1 MRKGWDA
8 EHVTAV
14 ECAKACEQAGAVL
27 IAVHART
34 REQMYTPGIDPSII
48 AAVKDAV
55 HVPVLGSG
63 DIRTAEDA
71 VRMVE
76 ETGCDGVMI
85 ARAALGDPWLFERVN
100 AALEGLPAPKG
111 AEPAGPDERPAPSR
125 WRRWWSRRASSLPC
139 PRPGPRPCTT

>member
-1 MRKGWDA
+1 M
-8 EHVTAV
+8 

-55 HVPVLGSG
+55 HVPVLGNG

-71 VRMVE
+71 VRMVD

-100 AALEGLPAPKG
+100 AALEACPP
-111 AEPAGPDERPAPSR
+111 PRSR
-125 WRRWWSRRASSLPC
+125 TC
-139 PRPGPRPCTT
+139 RPG

>member
-1 MRKGWDA
+1 MKMRKGWDA

-55 HVPVLGSG
+55 HVPVLG
-63 DIRTAEDA
+63 TAISA
-71 VRMVE
+71 PPRMLC
-76 ETGCDGVMI
+76 GWW
-85 ARAALGDPWLFERVN
+85 R
-100 AALEGLPAPKG
+100 
-111 AEPAGPDERPAPSR
+111 RPA
-125 WRRWWSRRASSLPC
+125 A
-139 PRPGPRPCTT
+139 TA